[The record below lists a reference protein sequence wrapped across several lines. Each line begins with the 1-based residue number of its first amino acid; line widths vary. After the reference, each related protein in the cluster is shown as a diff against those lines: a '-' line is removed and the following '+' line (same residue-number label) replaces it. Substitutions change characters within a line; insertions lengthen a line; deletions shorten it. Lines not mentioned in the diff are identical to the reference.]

1 MLKPFPM
8 LGLKFTTGAIPGK
21 KLKRKADTDANESI
35 QRYEG
40 KRKDCHLNEKWKT
53 GRPWLVFLENP
64 NIGNGLNILSIGTIP
79 DIRSDGN
86 KCFSG
91 PNRFLPD
98 LSVGLACLGISDVHA
113 NNAMRGKGKIVI

>member
-21 KLKRKADTDANESI
+21 KLKRKADTDANESK

-40 KRKDCHLNEKWKT
+40 KRKDCHLNEKWNWS
-53 GRPWLVFLENP
+53 G
-64 NIGNGLNILSIGTIP
+64 
-79 DIRSDGN
+79 GN

-98 LSVGLACLGISDVHA
+98 LSVGLACLGISDVNEH
-113 NNAMRGKGKIVI
+113 K